1 MLTNAQIQKML
12 PHRYPML
19 LVDKVTNIEGD
30 TIEGIKNV
38 TANEP
43 IFTGHFPGIPI
54 MPGVLIIESL
64 AQLGGILLMSRE
76 GNSGKLGVLTGVN
89 NFKFRR
95 QVVPGDTLCLK
106 SELVAFRHGMAKTNV
121 WATVDGELA
130 ASGEISFA
138 LVDSKE

>member
-1 MLTNAQIQKML
+1 MLSNSEIQKML

-19 LVDKVTNIEGD
+19 LVDKVTSIDGD
-30 TIEGIKNV
+30 VIEGIKNV

-89 NFKFRR
+89 NFKFRK
-95 QVVPGDTLCLK
+95 QVEPGDTMILK
-106 SELVAFRHGMAKTNV
+106 SELIAFRHGMAKTV
-121 WATVDGELA
+121 VSATVNGELA
-130 ASGEISFA
+130 ASSEVSFA
-138 LVDSKE
+138 LVDKE